1 MPKTYSKYVTSK
13 RNILLIYTG
22 GTIGMVQDYETN
34 RLIPFDFDSIE
45 KQIPEIRKLSATI
58 NTFSFEEPLDSSN
71 MGLEH
76 WQRLAQIIFDNY
88 DQYDG
93 FVILHGSDT
102 MAYTASALSFM
113 FVNLSKPVILTGSQL
128 PIGMVRT
135 DGKENLITAIEIA
148 CDYQDGVPMV
158 PEVAIY
164 FEYHLYRGNRTFK
177 YNTEHF
183 EAFESPNYPFLA
195 EAGVTIKYNDRFIN
209 SPSPLPF
216 RIEPDLD
223 NRVAVLTLFPG
234 VSQHIVEAALNI
246 KDNLALVVRTYGSGN
261 AMTYP
266 WFLEALQK
274 ASDRGLILINAT
286 HCRGGGVRQG
296 KYETSGEL
304 ERIGLISAGDMQ
316 LEAVVAKSMYLL
328 GQGLS
333 NAEFR
338 LYFEQDLRGERTAYK
353 LISTD

>member
-1 MPKTYSKYVTSK
+1 M
-13 RNILLIYTG
+13 LIYTG
-22 GTIGMVQDYETN
+22 GTIGMVQDYQTN
-34 RLIPFDFDSIE
+34 RLIPFDFSNFE
-45 KQIPEIRKLSATI
+45 KQIPEIKNLSATI
-58 NTFSFEEPLDSSN
+58 QTESFEEPLDSSN

-76 WQRLAQIIFDNY
+76 WQKLAHMIHDNY
-88 DQYDG
+88 DRYDG

-148 CDYQDGVPMV
+148 CDYQNDVPMV

-195 EAGVTIKYNDRFIN
+195 EAGVSIKYNDRFIN
-209 SPSPLPF
+209 KPSAIPF
-216 RIEPDLD
+216 RIETDLD

-234 VSQHIVEAALNI
+234 ISQHIVEAALNI
-246 KDNLALVVRTYGSGN
+246 RDNRVLVVRTYGSGN

-266 WFLEALQK
+266 WFLEALEK
-274 ASDRGLILINAT
+274 ASERGLILINAT

-328 GQGLS
+328 GQALS
-333 NAEFR
+333 NSEFR
-338 LYFEQDLRGERTAYK
+338 LYFEEDLRGELTAPQ

>member
-1 MPKTYSKYVTSK
+1 MVKDHDD
-13 RNILLIYTG
+13 NLLK
-22 GTIGMVQDYETN
+22 
-34 RLIPFDFDSIE
+34 PFDFSDLE
-45 KQIPEIRKLSATI
+45 RQIPELKNLSASVETI
-58 NTFSFEEPLDSSN
+58 SFEEPLDSSN

-76 WQRLAQIIFDNY
+76 WQRLANLVFENY

-148 CDYQDGVPMV
+148 SDYHNGVPMV

-195 EAGVTIKYNDRFIN
+195 EAGVTIKYNDRFVN
-209 SPSPLPF
+209 KPSNLPF
-216 RIEPDLD
+216 RIESDLD

-234 VSQHIVEAALNI
+234 ISSHIVEAALNI
-246 KDNLALVVRTYGSGN
+246 KDNLVLVVRTYGSGN

-266 WFLEALQK
+266 WFLEALQR
-274 ASDRGLILINAT
+274 ASDRGLIMINAT

-338 LYFEQDLRGERTAYK
+338 LYFEEDLRGELTAPQ